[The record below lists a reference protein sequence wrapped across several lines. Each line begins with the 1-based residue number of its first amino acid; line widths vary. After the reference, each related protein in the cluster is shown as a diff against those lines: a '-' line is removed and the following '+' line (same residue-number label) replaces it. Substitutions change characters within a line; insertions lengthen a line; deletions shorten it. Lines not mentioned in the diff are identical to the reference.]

1 MKRLPA
7 AIVACLAFSLPLPS
21 QQKGDPSKGKEVFVQ
36 CAACHAANGVEKRT
50 GPGLKGLFKR
60 AKLASGSAV
69 TDQTVMGVVNKG
81 GGQMP
86 SFADVLTRA
95 EKEDLLAYLKTL

>member
-1 MKRLPA
+1 
-7 AIVACLAFSLPLPS
+7 
-21 QQKGDPSKGKEVFVQ
+21 
-36 CAACHAANGVEKRT
+36 
-50 GPGLKGLFKR
+50 
-60 AKLASGSAV
+60 
-69 TDQTVMGVVNKG
+69 MGVVNKG

>member
-50 GPGLKGLFKR
+50 GPGLKG
-60 AKLASGSAV
+60 G
-69 TDQTVMGVVNKG
+69 
-81 GGQMP
+81 
-86 SFADVLTRA
+86 
-95 EKEDLLAYLKTL
+95 